1 MSTNSSVKWIDL
13 ETCPVL
19 KDESNEVIF
28 PAGINKDNFIALEYY
43 RRDRNR
49 RDRNRIDFIRKYNI
63 ETNKWTTMDIS
74 EHTIW
79 NDIILSDRSC
89 YPVLDT
95 KQSVIYFLNNTY
107 LIQMELNSKKII
119 KHLLSGE
126 NNHHN
131 SSSQCIFLNNEL
143 FVIGGTWSHSISKWN
158 KRTKKLT
165 PVSIIYHKKRLS
177 LFGLICDNRTNSIL
191 IFGGWDNISQSH
203 WGGVNHKKVDC
214 ILRYDA
220 STNQCNKLPISLPE
234 TVTHPFCLKAIND
247 TSVIIFDDDIYIYSI
262 KRQTI
267 TKSKIKCPSANR
279 FSGFI
284 VNDKIKNDKI
294 VLGFVRNTWNNCK
307 IDDHFFPPF
316 YLLKII
322 HSYYLNEWVFLLDKK
337 TRKHYKMNTLD
348 IVQ

>member
-1 MSTNSSVKWIDL
+1 MRNKRSVEWIDL
-13 ETCPVL
+13 ASCPRYS
-19 KDESNEVIF
+19 DSNLID
-28 PAGINKDNFIALEYY
+28 PTGMNKDNFIVLEYNRNDY
-43 RRDRNR
+43 DRIN
-49 RDRNRIDFIRKYNI
+49 FIHKYNI
-63 ETNKWTTMDIS
+63 YTDKWTTID
-74 EHTIW
+74 
-79 NDIILSDRSC
+79 DLSDASIWDTALYGEF
-89 YPVLDT
+89 YPAFDT
-95 KQSVIYFLNNTY
+95 KQNVLYFVNATLMQIELNN
-107 LIQMELNSKKII
+107 NII
-119 KHLLSGE
+119 TKHI
-126 NNHHN
+126 
-131 SSSQCIFLNNEL
+131 SSQHFDSSHRHIYHGLCSKCVILNNEL